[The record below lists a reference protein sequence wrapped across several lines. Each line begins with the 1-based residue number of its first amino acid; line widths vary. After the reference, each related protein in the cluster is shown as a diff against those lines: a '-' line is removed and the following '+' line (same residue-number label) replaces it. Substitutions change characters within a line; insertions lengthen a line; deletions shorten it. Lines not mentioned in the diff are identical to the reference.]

1 MKEQVYPLAL
11 VDEIQQRLE
20 LLREKLSGYT
30 KLEADVQ
37 ENIIRQCI
45 LQLMAMDVADHRGRM
60 RKLFFQVSHW
70 QAVYRILVDYK
81 LGAVDGDY
89 IGFSSWMQRII
100 PADCRVPFNYEAFRS
115 ISRTPF
121 VRPFVKW
128 HYDSTYFQTR
138 LPYENMVRVAESF
151 LLLLKENGLVKS

>member
-37 ENIIRQCI
+37 ENSIRQCI
-45 LQLMAMDVADHRGRM
+45 LQLMDMDVADHRGRM

-121 VRPFVKW
+121 VRSFVKW

-138 LPYENMVRVAESF
+138 LPYENMVRVAEAF

>member
-37 ENIIRQCI
+37 ENSIRQCI
-45 LQLMAMDVADHRGRM
+45 LQLMDMDVADHRGRM

-121 VRPFVKW
+121 GVRSSSGITTVPISRPVCLTKIWSVWPRHFC
-128 HYDSTYFQTR
+128 YF
-138 LPYENMVRVAESF
+138 
-151 LLLLKENGLVKS
+151 